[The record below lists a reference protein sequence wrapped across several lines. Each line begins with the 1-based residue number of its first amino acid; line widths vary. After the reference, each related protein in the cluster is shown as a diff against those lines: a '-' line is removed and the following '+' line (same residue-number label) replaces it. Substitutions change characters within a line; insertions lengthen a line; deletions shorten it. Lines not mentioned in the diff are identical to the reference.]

1 MARGTR
7 NLLLLLR
14 LNSSRGETYL
24 VLRRATQPHLVR
36 DSRHLTL
43 YGDRHC
49 VRFIVSAAWQTE
61 KSDSQSKRTCRA
73 HKAPS
78 WNRIPRRNC
87 FGREVCLHVR
97 NKGRTHFRVG
107 SLL

>member
-36 DSRHLTL
+36 DSRHLAL
-43 YGDRHC
+43 YGDCLC
-49 VRFIVSAAWQTE
+49 VRFIVSATGQTE
-61 KSDSQSKRTCRA
+61 KSGSQSKRTCRA
-73 HKAPS
+73 HKGPS
-78 WNRIPRRNC
+78 WNAIPHRNC
-87 FGREVCLHVR
+87 FGCEVCLYVK
-97 NKGRTHFRVG
+97 NKGRTYFCIRG
-107 SLL
+107 FL

>member
-14 LNSSRGETYL
+14 LNSSREETYL

-36 DSRHLTL
+36 DGRHLAL
-43 YGDRHC
+43 YGDRLC
-49 VRFIVSAAWQTE
+49 VRFIVSAAGHTE
-61 KSDSQSKRTCRA
+61 KSNSQSKRTCRA
-73 HKAPS
+73 HKGPS

-87 FGREVCLHVR
+87 FGREICLHVR
-97 NKGRTHFRVG
+97 QKRRTHFCVRG
-107 SLL
+107 FL

>member
-7 NLLLLLR
+7 NLQLLGCPI
-14 LNSSRGETYL
+14 SSSGETRL
-24 VLRRATQPHLVR
+24 VLRCEAQHRLAR
-36 DSRHLTL
+36 SSRQLAL
-43 YGDRHC
+43 YGDRLC
-49 VRFIVSAAWQTE
+49 VRLILSATRQTE

-78 WNRIPRRNC
+78 WNRIPRRNW

-97 NKGRTHFRVG
+97 NKGRTHFCVRSFV
-107 SLL
+107 